1 MTCYSLNPG
10 TYAIGDPAMFVKK
23 TKEGD
28 LWLKVLWD
36 TFYRDM
42 NRFQQ
47 LQIDGISFY
56 ITRTAEGDYYYQ
68 GIGTDTGTLMVIR
81 INDVLDERFRFS
93 NEQHGVKYFD
103 CDHEV
108 TVCVDRF
115 NLHFSNDIHV
125 ITNSDDMI

>member
-1 MTCYSLNPG
+1 MTCYSLSPG

-47 LQIDGISFY
+47 LDIDGISFY

-81 INDVLDERFRFS
+81 INELTDERFRFS
-93 NEQHGVKYFD
+93 KESHGVKYFD
-103 CDHEV
+103 CEHEV